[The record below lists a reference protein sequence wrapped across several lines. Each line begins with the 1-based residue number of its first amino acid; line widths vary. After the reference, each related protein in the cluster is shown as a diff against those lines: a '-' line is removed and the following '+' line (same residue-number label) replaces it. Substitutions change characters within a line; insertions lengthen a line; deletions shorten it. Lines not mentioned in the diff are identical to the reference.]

1 MLDEVLDEDLGQ
13 DLGEVLD
20 EDVDED
26 LESFS
31 DSLGWL
37 HPPEIHQGGGL
48 WLRDKTLLKKDAK
61 IILSVN
67 VRQSLVCVLK
77 PSTVDQPSKWQMGKY
92 SPRMISCH

>member
-37 HPPEIHQGGGL
+37 HPPEIHRGGCL
-48 WLRDKTLLKKDAK
+48 WLRDKTLLKKG
-61 IILSVN
+61 SN
-67 VRQSLVCVLK
+67 NQ
-77 PSTVDQPSKWQMGKY
+77 QMQKGY
-92 SPRMISCH
+92 WTGEM